1 MSTFTIHTI
10 SYDSEKK
17 YNSGTILKHYIMN
30 NWLETNGIIEYKY
43 ELHKDSKIHSIW
55 KFNEKTQRWCRTA
68 TPSKK
73 NITAIIFTLVCIILA
88 VLTGGAYMF
97 YRRKSNETYTSDA
110 SDTGTSFGGTF
121 IPLHPL

>member
-73 NITAIIFTLVCIILA
+73 NITVVEDQNKDDYDLPKNDRCNRKK
-88 VLTGGAYMF
+88 
-97 YRRKSNETYTSDA
+97 YRQEKAKLNKSKSNRD
-110 SDTGTSFGGTF
+110 FNNK
-121 IPLHPL
+121 